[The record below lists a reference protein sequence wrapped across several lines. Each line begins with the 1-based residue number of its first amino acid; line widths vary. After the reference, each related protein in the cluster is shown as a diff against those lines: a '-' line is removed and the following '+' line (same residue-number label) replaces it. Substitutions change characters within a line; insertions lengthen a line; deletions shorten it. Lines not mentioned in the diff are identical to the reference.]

1 MGTGAVWLPR
11 LRSKVSGRILQFESA
26 PHLSS
31 GQLALGAGLTAGV
44 EEGYHRGMSKSLA
57 AKIAGIT
64 LPDTD
69 NREIRLGSLWEEG
82 PAVVVFLR
90 HYG

>member
-1 MGTGAVWLPR
+1 MT
-11 LRSKVSGRILQFESA
+11 ET
-26 PHLSS
+26 LSS
-31 GQLALGAGLTAGV
+31 RLADV
-44 EEGYHRGMSKSLA
+44 S
-57 AKIAGIT
+57 

-69 NREIRLGSLWEEG
+69 EHEVLLGSLWATS

>member
-1 MGTGAVWLPR
+1 MSTSL
-11 LRSKVSGRILQFESA
+11 SA
-26 PHLSS
+26 A
-31 GQLALGAGLTAGV
+31 LAPIV
-44 EEGYHRGMSKSLA
+44 
-57 AKIAGIT
+57 

-69 NREIRLGSLWEEG
+69 GREVRLGSLWQER

>member
-1 MGTGAVWLPR
+1 MT
-11 LRSKVSGRILQFESA
+11 ET
-26 PHLSS
+26 LSS
-31 GQLALGAGLTAGV
+31 RLANI
-44 EEGYHRGMSKSLA
+44 S
-57 AKIAGIT
+57 

-69 NREIRLGSLWEEG
+69 EREIALGSLWANT